1 MSLSPNAPLMPV
13 VVLGV
18 AFKTVGMG
26 RFRMGLIHIWHET
39 ADTPD
44 GAAELPDTRMSH
56 QTVMNEI

>member
-1 MSLSPNAPLMPV
+1 MPV